1 MAYIKEAHPNQ
12 HHRLLLPSHAHS
24 NGYFLGVWW
33 ILSSNWHPFVLLL
46 SILLKEIPSWTLM
59 SKIILCLKQHKKK
72 KAKWL
77 PALLLCCHIYSV
89 LWMVQIPLSCSRT
102 GRHAPAADRMHQM
115 FFAHLQHLCWTCPA
129 LVMLCLLHP
138 PCTPPC
144 IHSNTHTCTK
154 YVSCS
159 ILATGKVITERAKEL
174 ACCRATGLVP
184 ALRKQEGQGFH
195 ITAQHNPSVS
205 PWFFIF
211 FYIWDLLFSKLYR
224 AGGFSLSKT
233 CLFSQVTRLQTK
245 RKDESVV

>member
-1 MAYIKEAHPNQ
+1 
-12 HHRLLLPSHAHS
+12 
-24 NGYFLGVWW
+24 
-33 ILSSNWHPFVLLL
+33 
-46 SILLKEIPSWTLM
+46 
-59 SKIILCLKQHKKK
+59 
-72 KAKWL
+72 
-77 PALLLCCHIYSV
+77 
-89 LWMVQIPLSCSRT
+89 MVQIPPSCSRS
-102 GRHAPAADRMHQM
+102 GRHAPASDRTHQM
-115 FFAHLQHLCWTCPA
+115 FFAHLQHLCWTCPV

-205 PWFFIF
+205 HDFFFTFEVCFLVSCI
-211 FYIWDLLFSKLYR
+211 KQV
-224 AGGFSLSKT
+224 AFSLSKT
-233 CLFSQVTRLQTK
+233 CLFPQVVRLQTK
-245 RKDESVV
+245 RKDDSVV